1 MWSLLCLCCSC
12 KVKWSAWKPIRIGR
26 QRTCSKSLLHIK
38 VIYDVAVEARL
49 IPLSLNCRCQA
60 LWWAI
65 ISPECLNLFHWA
77 AAAVLADVY
86 LRHRNVTVGAKLASK
101 KWYKHSKWIS
111 EFVSFGHAIEE
122 RMMIAPCVC
131 VCDKQGRAAG
141 PSTLVRFL
149 IFLSFPV
156 GRSLALMN
164 FLLFIF
170 CALAQCD
177 VGGKEWWWWKK
188 KREEKEDGDKNYLCQ
203 NVGILLGFSW
213 MANMA
218 LAFLVPQR
226 EGSSRWSVKWSGELA
241 EVQGLTALVTV

>member
-111 EFVSFGHAIEE
+111 EFVSFGACDRRTDDDCSLCMCVRQTGTSGGSIHPRSFPNFPFFSCRPELGSYEFLAIHFLCARSVRCWRKRMVVVEE
-122 RMMIAPCVC
+122 KA
-131 VCDKQGRAAG
+131 GREG
-141 PSTLVRFL
+141 GWGQKLSVPKCGHFIGIFLNGEHGSGFPSTTTR
-149 IFLSFPV
+149 
-156 GRSLALMN
+156 
-164 FLLFIF
+164 
-170 CALAQCD
+170 
-177 VGGKEWWWWKK
+177 GK
-188 KREEKEDGDKNYLCQ
+188 
-203 NVGILLGFSW
+203 
-213 MANMA
+213 
-218 LAFLVPQR
+218 
-226 EGSSRWSVKWSGELA
+226 
-241 EVQGLTALVTV
+241 